1 MRLPY
6 EYFPLD
12 SRALGERKREEEL
25 KALAPSMSFFFYN
38 LLVYALHR
46 LLKNASLLPVRF
58 YKYFERH
65 SGRSRQIKADA
76 EFVF

>member
-46 LLKNASLLPVRF
+46 LLKNAFLSFQSDSTSIL
-58 YKYFERH
+58 K
-65 SGRSRQIKADA
+65 GTA
-76 EFVF
+76 EGEVGK